1 MTSSDW
7 KKAFKQ
13 LDQKPVKK
21 AKYIKFNSPKKR
33 SCGRNNIRCRVTGR
47 RRGVIRKYGLYIC
60 RQSFR
65 EMATKLGFKKYS

>member
-13 LDQKPVKK
+13 LDNKPVKK

-47 RRGVIRKYGLYIC
+47 RRGVIRKYGLNIC

-65 EMATKLGFKKYS
+65 ELATKLGFKKYS